1 MSPSNADI
9 ISALPNPDNNPII
22 MLLLYKPINAIH
34 LILNQNASSVDSNLG
49 GVQNGILYLTVYVAV
64 YNNLYTIAFI

>member
-1 MSPSNADI
+1 
-9 ISALPNPDNNPII
+9 